1 MHSLGISVYPDK
13 SDIKEVYEYMETAAK
28 LGFSRIFT
36 CFLSI
41 PDDKRESYLKEFK
54 GFMDKAHELGFVVAA
69 DTNPEVFKLIGAT
82 PNNLKPFADLGLD
95 IIRLDGNF
103 GTQGDIAVTRNP
115 YGIKIEFNASM
126 DAGVD
131 LLIKNGGNKDQIIM
145 CHNFFPERYTGLDFD
160 LFQQFNK
167 QWKALNLHTAAFV
180 SSHNDP
186 TIGPWEVF
194 CGLPTVEI
202 MRPLPI
208 EVQARYLLATGD
220 VDDIIIGNYPAS
232 TEELEALS
240 KINFQAL
247 ELRVDEVPEI
257 TDNEKYIMYEFAPH
271 WDRYDHSSFML
282 RSSFPRLQFKNQAT
296 VQDSGFGDK
305 KEAKEDKSIPH
316 HDCGKKV
323 FTRGDVLV
331 VNDNFG
337 TQGDI
342 AVTRNPYGIK
352 IEFNASMD
360 AGVDLLIKNG
370 GNKDQIIMCHNFFP
384 ERYTGL
390 DFDLFQQ
397 FNKQWKALNLHTAAF
412 VSSHNDPTIGPWEV
426 FCGLPTVEIMRPL
439 PIEVQARYLLATG
452 DVDDIIIGNYP
463 ASTEELEALSK
474 INFQALELRVDE
486 VPEITDNEKYIMYEF
501 APHWDRYDHSSF
513 MLRSSFPR
521 LQFKNQATV
530 QDSGFGDKK
539 EAKEDKSIPHHDC
552 GKKVFTRGDVLVV
565 NDNLAHYRGELEV
578 VLTEI
583 PNDGE
588 RNLIGKIKDEDLGL
602 LDFIK
607 PGQHF
612 KFIK

>member
-220 VDDIIIGNYPAS
+220 VDDIIVGNYPAS

-257 TDNEKYIMYEFAPH
+257 TDNEKYIMYEFA
-271 WDRYDHSSFML
+271 
-282 RSSFPRLQFKNQAT
+282 T

-323 FTRGDVLV
+323 FTRGD
-331 VNDNFG
+331 
-337 TQGDI
+337 I
-342 AVTRNPYGIK
+342 
-352 IEFNASMD
+352 
-360 AGVDLLIKNG
+360 
-370 GNKDQIIMCHNFFP
+370 
-384 ERYTGL
+384 
-390 DFDLFQQ
+390 
-397 FNKQWKALNLHTAAF
+397 
-412 VSSHNDPTIGPWEV
+412 
-426 FCGLPTVEIMRPL
+426 
-439 PIEVQARYLLATG
+439 
-452 DVDDIIIGNYP
+452 
-463 ASTEELEALSK
+463 
-474 INFQALELRVDE
+474 
-486 VPEITDNEKYIMYEF
+486 
-501 APHWDRYDHSSF
+501 
-513 MLRSSFPR
+513 
-521 LQFKNQATV
+521 
-530 QDSGFGDKK
+530 
-539 EAKEDKSIPHHDC
+539 
-552 GKKVFTRGDVLVV
+552 LVV

-588 RNLIGKIKDEDLGL
+588 RNLIGRIKDEDLGL
-602 LDFIK
+602 LDFIQ

>member
-13 SDIKEVYEYMETAAK
+13 SDIKEVYDYMETAAK
-28 LGFSRIFT
+28 LGFTRIFT

-160 LFQQFNK
+160 LFQQFNI

-202 MRPLPI
+202 M
-208 EVQARYLLATGD
+208 V
-220 VDDIIIGNYPAS
+220 GNYPAS
-232 TEELEALS
+232 TKELEALS

-247 ELRVDEVPEI
+247 ELRVDEVTEI

-323 FTRGDVLV
+323 FTRGD
-331 VNDNFG
+331 
-337 TQGDI
+337 I
-342 AVTRNPYGIK
+342 
-352 IEFNASMD
+352 
-360 AGVDLLIKNG
+360 
-370 GNKDQIIMCHNFFP
+370 
-384 ERYTGL
+384 
-390 DFDLFQQ
+390 
-397 FNKQWKALNLHTAAF
+397 
-412 VSSHNDPTIGPWEV
+412 
-426 FCGLPTVEIMRPL
+426 
-439 PIEVQARYLLATG
+439 
-452 DVDDIIIGNYP
+452 
-463 ASTEELEALSK
+463 
-474 INFQALELRVDE
+474 
-486 VPEITDNEKYIMYEF
+486 
-501 APHWDRYDHSSF
+501 
-513 MLRSSFPR
+513 
-521 LQFKNQATV
+521 
-530 QDSGFGDKK
+530 
-539 EAKEDKSIPHHDC
+539 
-552 GKKVFTRGDVLVV
+552 LVV

-588 RNLIGKIKDEDLGL
+588 RNLIGKVKDEDLGL